1 VEIFKYNKDVMDI
14 VKSMGPELLPHPAS
28 IHPFFNNIH
37 SVLEISQHA
46 SVKFAADDKPETTS
60 RVALVNYYAH
70 FPAGTSFKSFN
81 HYV

>member
-1 VEIFKYNKDVMDI
+1 M
-14 VKSMGPELLPHPAS
+14 
-28 IHPFFNNIH
+28 
-37 SVLEISQHA
+37 LEISQHA